1 MFNNDV
7 RSMFEDNDVNL
18 LDTNV
23 HDKSKKQFSENNG
36 NRCFVCNTYVLVF
49 EIYLKMYS
57 KSNLSLT

>member
-49 EIYLKMYS
+49 ES
-57 KSNLSLT
+57 KLTYI